1 MTEFLPTRCSPFST
15 LSSAGTGLLTTLAVV
30 GLAMFT
36 REACAAT
43 AVAHAATAARAAGPL
58 THDLGAIAKELKP
71 AKPVYTTAIGK
82 WIAPLMY
89 IGSFA
94 LLANGLMHL
103 DPERKKANEVG
114 VGIITAIAGLMWWP
128 FLIAMIMDQG
138 LGPLTN
144 FVTGLAGMYAF
155 FFTALGVTQIFK
167 IPKKQLGAVAILIG
181 WLTGA
186 YAWYFLKAPAPGGGT
201 WFYHFTIALVWF
213 IAMNLAGLFMQG
225 RMNERLLGWVVT
237 FAAIYTFAVPALL
250 WSMPAGHQGPF

>member
-1 MTEFLPTRCSPFST
+1 MASLSADRLCSTPAVT
-15 LSSAGTGLLTTLAVV
+15 AAITTLAT
-30 GLAMFT
+30 GAMMLVT
-36 REACAAT
+36 RDAGAAT
-43 AVAHAATAARAAGPL
+43 MAAHATAAHA
-58 THDLGAIAKELKP
+58 TTVSHELGVIASELKP
-71 AKPVYTTAIGK
+71 AKPVYATSVGK

-103 DPERKKANEVG
+103 DPARKKADERG
-114 VGIITAIAGLMWWP
+114 VGIITVTAGVMWWP
-128 FLIAMIMDQG
+128 FLVAMIVSQG

-144 FVTGLAGMYAF
+144 FVTGLAGMYSF
-155 FFTALGVTQIFK
+155 FFIALGLTQIFK
-167 IPKKQLGAVAILIG
+167 IPKKQLGAVAIFIG

-186 YAWYFLKAPAPGGGT
+186 YAWYFLKTPAPGGGT
-201 WFYHFTIALVWF
+201 WIYHFTIALVWF

-225 RMNERLLGWVVT
+225 RMNEKLLGWVVT

>member
-1 MTEFLPTRCSPFST
+1 MSFSSNGR
-15 LSSAGTGLLTTLAVV
+15 LRASAWSGALATLAVGALMV
-30 GLAMFT
+30 VT
-36 REACAAT
+36 RDAAAAT
-43 AVAHAATAARAAGPL
+43 AAAQAGAAHAATASHELGIIAG
-58 THDLGAIAKELKP
+58 ELKP
-71 AKPVYTTAIGK
+71 AKPAFTTSVGK

-103 DPERKKANEVG
+103 DPARKRASELG
-114 VGIITAIAGLMWWP
+114 VGIITATAGLMWWP
-128 FLIAMIMDQG
+128 FLIAMIMAQG

-144 FVTGLAGMYAF
+144 FVTGLAGMYSF
-155 FFTALGVTQIFK
+155 FFIALGLSQIFQV
-167 IPKKQLGAVAILIG
+167 PKKQLGAVAIFIG

-201 WFYHFTIALVWF
+201 WVYHFTIALVWF

-225 RMNERLLGWVVT
+225 RMNEKLLGWVVT

-250 WSMPAGHQGPF
+250 WSMPPGHQGPF